1 MKDGEAVNTFGSQVQ
16 KEGSVSVPIVVQCT

>member
-1 MKDGEAVNTFGSQVQ
+1 MKDGEAVNMFGGQVR